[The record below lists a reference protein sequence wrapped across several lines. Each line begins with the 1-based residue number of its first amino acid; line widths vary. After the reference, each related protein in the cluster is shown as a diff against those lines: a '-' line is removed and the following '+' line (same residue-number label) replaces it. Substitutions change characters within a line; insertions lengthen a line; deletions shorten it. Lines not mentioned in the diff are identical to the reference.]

1 MLYRFFHAFMIP
13 TSTRNPPGHRYAFL
27 VNPVSGSGKGR
38 SVFEALPKT
47 LEELGVAPENWSR
60 EVTCRGDVVE
70 QARLLLGSSDRL
82 IVAGG
87 DGTIGQAMEGLRRSD
102 NLRAALGVVP
112 LGTGNDLARELNLLA
127 LFREKGLKPLLESLL
142 QDRVTPLDLWRVGE
156 EAVMANYLSIGAD
169 GWVTETFARRRDLSE
184 SRHSVLA
191 NKIRFARAGMR
202 CLSRR
207 LPADFKVR
215 MTLADGTVV
224 ERALAGC
231 RSFLALNIGSYA
243 GGMLHSHRTR
253 SDDGLLTAMV
263 VPRLWH
269 YGALASSG
277 SLRFVHHLI
286 QRSLPRWQIRSFE
299 ATWTGATAMQI
310 DGEGR
315 SDLLTRGRLSV
326 GHSGRVRLLSGAMRA

>member
-1 MLYRFFHAFMIP
+1 MIP
-13 TSTRNPPGHRYAFL
+13 SSTQTPLGHRYAFL

-38 SVFEALPKT
+38 SVFEALPPT
-47 LEELGVAPENWSR
+47 LEELGVGAEDWSR

-70 QARLLLGSSDRL
+70 QARRLLEKADRL

-87 DGTIGQAMEGLRRSD
+87 DGTIGQAVEGLRRSE
-102 NLRAALGVVP
+102 NPQAALGVIP
-112 LGTGNDLARELNLLA
+112 LGTGNDLARELDLLK
-127 LFREKGLKPLLESLL
+127 LFDGRGLKPLLESLL
-142 QDRVTPLDLWRVGE
+142 RDRVVPLDLWRVGDD
-156 EAVMANYLSIGAD
+156 AVMSNYLSIGAD
-169 GWVTETFARRRDLSE
+169 GWVTETFANRRDLTE
-184 SRHSVLA
+184 SRHSVTA

-207 LPADFKVR
+207 LPQDFKVR
-215 MTLADGTVV
+215 MTLADGSVV
-224 ERALAGC
+224 ERSLSGC

-263 VPRLWH
+263 VPKLWH
-269 YGALASSG
+269 YVALASSG
-277 SLRFVHHLI
+277 SVRSVHHLV

-299 ATWTGATAMQI
+299 ATWTGTTAMQI

-315 SDLLTRGRLSV
+315 SDLLSRGRLDV
-326 GHSGRVRLLSGAMRA
+326 NHSGRVRLLSGAMKP

>member
-1 MLYRFFHAFMIP
+1 MIP
-13 TSTRNPPGHRYAFL
+13 PSTQNPLGHRYAFL

-38 SVFEALPKT
+38 SVFEALPDI
-47 LEELGVAPENWSR
+47 LDELGLPSENWSR
-60 EVTCRGDVVE
+60 DVTGRGNVVE
-70 QARLLLGSSDRL
+70 QARQMLGAADRL

-102 NLRAALGVVP
+102 NPRAALGVIP
-112 LGTGNDLARELNLLA
+112 LGTGNDLARELDLLK
-127 LFREKGLKPLLESLL
+127 LYGERGLKALLESLL
-142 QDRVTPLDLWRVGE
+142 QDRVVPLDLWRVGS

-184 SRHSVLA
+184 SHHSVAA

-207 LPADFKVR
+207 LPSDFKVR
-215 MTLADGTVV
+215 MVLADGTVV
-224 ERALAGC
+224 ERALSGC

-269 YGALASSG
+269 YGVLASSG
-277 SLRFVHHLI
+277 SLRFLHHLV
-286 QRSLPRWQIRSFE
+286 QRTLPRWQIRSFE
-299 ATWTGATAMQI
+299 ATWSGTTAMQI

-315 SDLLTRGRLSV
+315 SDLLAEGRLSV
-326 GHSGRVRLLSGAMRA
+326 EHSGRVRLLSGAARP